1 MSEKKPVNKTDDS
14 DKKENTEHVKE
25 AFEQAEKD
33 IKKDATLKPDED
45 DDLDEGELAKK
56 EGHP

>member
-1 MSEKKPVNKTDDS
+1 MSDKKPVNKTDDS

-33 IKKDATLKPDED
+33 IEKDPALQPDKD
-45 DDLDEGELAKK
+45 NDLDEGELANK